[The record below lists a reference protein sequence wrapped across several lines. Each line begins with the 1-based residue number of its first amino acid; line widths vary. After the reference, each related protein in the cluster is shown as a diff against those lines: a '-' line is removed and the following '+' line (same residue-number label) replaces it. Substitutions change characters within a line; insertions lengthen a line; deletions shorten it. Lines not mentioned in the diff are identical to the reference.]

1 MYKQVSRV
9 GGRQKTTLFMISE
22 SKETHKAKSAE
33 TQEKAK
39 GKK

>member
-1 MYKQVSRV
+1 V
-9 GGRQKTTLFMISE
+9 GGRQRTTLFMISE
-22 SKETHKAKSAE
+22 SKETHKAKSTGTE